1 MAYENLKLVV
11 AGVTGDIY
19 LAKAK
24 DGIMD
29 TTYRRVATDEVLISA
44 TEWFRKNEKAN
55 IHFEGLDGNVHSLFY
70 TKDKDKAKR
79 IIEILKEV

>member
-29 TTYRRVATDEVLISA
+29 TTYRRVATEDVLSSA
-44 TEWFRKNEKAN
+44 TEWFRK
-55 IHFEGLDGNVHSLFY
+55 
-70 TKDKDKAKR
+70 
-79 IIEILKEV
+79 